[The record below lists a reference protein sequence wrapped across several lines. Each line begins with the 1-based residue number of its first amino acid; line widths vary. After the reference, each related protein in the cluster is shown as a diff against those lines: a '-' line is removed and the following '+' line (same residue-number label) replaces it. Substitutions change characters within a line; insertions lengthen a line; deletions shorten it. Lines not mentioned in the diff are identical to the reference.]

1 MIHCIYYG
9 SKTLN
14 EAQENSTTTEKELLA
29 VVFAIE
35 KIRSYIVSSK
45 VMVHSDHSIIRY
57 LMAKKDV
64 KPWLIRW
71 ILLLQEFD
79 LEIINRKGTEKQVVD
94 HLSRLNNELFQLEKR
109 EIDDGF
115 PNSNSSV
122 LKQKKPGIQT

>member
-45 VMVHSDHSIIRY
+45 VTVHSDHSIIRY
-57 LMAKKDV
+57 LMAKNDA

-122 LKQKKPGIQT
+122 LKQKKPGMRT